1 MDATLGAVT
10 VKYVNPKLGGETPH
24 LGGGFQVAEAEPP
37 AHGNSDE
44 P

>member
-1 MDATLGAVT
+1 VT
-10 VKYVNPKLGGETPH
+10 VKCVSSKLGGETPH
-24 LGGGFQVAEAEPP
+24 LGSGFQVAEAEPP